1 MPSTPPNHPGLPP
14 GSRIGPAIL
23 GAALGLGAVLI
34 SLVATRSAFFDL
46 DRHQVPK
53 ELVLHGTA
61 LVGLAVLLPGWRR
74 IRLTPVDLL
83 LLLAL
88 LWTWASTLLATNP
101 WIAGR
106 AAGVATSAFVVY
118 LMGKRIAGTPAAR
131 IALAGMVAAVAV
143 AALIGAAEAFGL
155 NHPVFAT
162 ERVPG
167 GTFGNRNF
175 LAHFVAIGLPMVLL
189 MAIAGRRWWARAGG
203 LVMAGLLIGLIVL
216 TRSRAAWLASA
227 MAGGVMLLAAWQA
240 GPWRASL
247 APNRRAALILAITV
261 GIVAAL
267 VLPNQLDW
275 KSDSPYTDTVS
286 GLIDYRSGSGKGRL
300 VQWRNSVEM
309 IPDDPVFGVGPG
321 NWFVHYPRVTEPG
334 DPAFAGYDAVP
345 TNPWP
350 SSDWVAFL
358 TEIGIAGTLWIL
370 LAGAAIW
377 LTSWR
382 RTRSEDPEE
391 AGRGLMLVGMIMA
404 ALVTAGFDAVL
415 HLAAPAYLLA
425 SATGLLLPA
434 TKAVVE
440 RELSP
445 LARRGL
451 ASLALLVGLALVLQ
465 STGQQLALRATRDD
479 RRRAAV
485 QEALRFD
492 PMNFRLHLRLAQ
504 GASCRVRLPHAERA
518 RALLPYHEYPRRVL
532 KECGR

>member
-1 MPSTPPNHPGLPP
+1 MSSTSPDPP
-14 GSRIGPAIL
+14 GSPPGRRIGPAIL

-46 DRHQVPK
+46 DRYQVPK
-53 ELVLHGTA
+53 ELVLHSTA

-74 IRLTPVDLL
+74 IRFTTVDLL

-88 LWTWASTLLATNP
+88 LWTWAATLLATNP

-106 AAGVATSAFVVY
+106 AAGIATSAFVVY
-118 LMGKRIAGTPAAR
+118 LMGRRITGTPAAR
-131 IALAGMVAAVAV
+131 IAIAGMVAAVAV
-143 AALIGAAEAFGL
+143 AALIGAAEAFGFD
-155 NHPVFAT
+155 HPVFAA

-175 LAHFVAIGLPMVLL
+175 LAHFVAIGLPLVLVL
-189 MAIAGRRWWARAGG
+189 TTASRRWWARAPG
-203 LVMAGLLIGLIVL
+203 LVIAGLLIGLIVL

-227 MAGGVMLLAAWQA
+227 TAGGIMLLAAWRA

-247 APNRRAALILAITV
+247 APTGRAALVLAITV
-261 GIVAAL
+261 GIAAAL
-267 VLPNQLDW
+267 LLPNQLEW

-286 GLIDYRSGSGKGRL
+286 GLVDYRSGSGQGRL
-300 VQWRNSVEM
+300 VQWRNSLEM
-309 IPDDPVFGVGPG
+309 IPGDPVFGVGPG

-358 TEIGIAGTLWIL
+358 TEIGVAGTLWVL

-382 RTRSEDPEE
+382 RTRSEDPAE
-391 AGRGLMLVGMIMA
+391 AGRALMLLGLITA
-404 ALVTAGFDAVL
+404 ALVTGGFDAVL
-415 HLAAPAYLLA
+415 HLAAPAFLVA
-425 SATGLLLPA
+425 SATGLLLPL

-440 RELSP
+440 RELSA

-451 ASLALLVGLALVLQ
+451 VTLALLVGLVLVLQ

-479 RRRAAV
+479 RGRAAV

-492 PMNFRLHLRLAQ
+492 PLNFRLHLRLAQ

-532 KECGR
+532 RECGR